1 METTLILAGALAAA
15 LLALT
20 LSIVRNGRQRAAP
33 AVAPNA
39 DEAARRLDEAKREA
53 DLMRRQAELEI
64 KDLRLSARTEVDR
77 MAEDRKAELREA
89 ERHLHEREARLEARI
104 DEKERGVEESTR
116 RLAGRAADLEAEG
129 RAVAQDREQLTAELA
144 RVGGLSAEAAKAELK
159 EKVAAEARLE
169 SARLIARLEEEAKA
183 KAEDTARH
191 VICSAIQ
198 RVAND
203 YVVESTISVVSLP
216 SDDMKGRIIGREGR
230 NIRALEA
237 AAGVNLIVDD
247 TPETILISSFDP
259 LRRAVARQA
268 LERMMADGRFHPTR
282 IEETV
287 RSVESKLDQ
296 EMRDEASR
304 VIFELGVTDVHPDL
318 VGLLGR
324 LKYRLSYG
332 QNNLVHAREV
342 ALICGMMADELGL
355 DRALAVRGGLMH
367 DVGKALTHEQ
377 EGGHAVI
384 GAEAARRC
392 GEAPEVVNCIEAHHG
407 DVPPQTKEAY
417 LVAAGDALSAGRP
430 GARRENTEIYVQR
443 LKDLE
448 RVAGDFPGVDKVYA
462 LQAGREVRVLV
473 DAEHLSDEAC
483 TLVSRDI
490 AERIRKEVTYPGQI
504 KVCLVRESRFIEYA
518 R

>member
-1 METTLILAGALAAA
+1 METTVILAGALAAA
-15 LLALT
+15 LAALALS
-20 LSIVRNGRQRAAP
+20 LLRNGRRGAD
-33 AVAPNA
+33 AVA
-39 DEAARRLDEAKREA
+39 EAQREA
-53 DLMRRQAELEI
+53 DLKRRQVEVEL
-64 KDLRLSARTEVDR
+64 KDLRLSARTEIDA
-77 MAEDRKAELREA
+77 MIDGRKAELRQA
-89 ERHLHEREARLEARI
+89 ERHLHEREARL
-104 DEKERGVEESTR
+104 DEKERGVEDAAR
-116 RLAGRAADLEAEG
+116 RYAARDADLDGRE
-129 RAVAQDREQLTAELA
+129 RAVAKDREAVTLELA
-144 RVGGLSAEAAKAELK
+144 RVGGLTAEAAREELK
-159 EKVAAEARLE
+159 EKVAAQARLDA
-169 SARLIARLEEEAKA
+169 ARLTARLEEEARA

-191 VICSAIQ
+191 VISAAIQ
-198 RVAND
+198 RIAGD
-203 YVVESTISVVSLP
+203 YVVESTISVVGLP

-259 LRRAVARQA
+259 LRRAMARQA
-268 LERMMADGRFHPTR
+268 LDRIMADGRFHPTR

-287 RSVESKLDQ
+287 RSVEEKLDK
-296 EMRDEASR
+296 EMREEAGR
-304 VIFELGVTDVHPDL
+304 VIFELGVPDVHPDL

-324 LKYRLSYG
+324 LKYRTSYG
-332 QNNLVHAREV
+332 QNNLAHAREA
-342 ALICGMMADELGL
+342 ALICGMMADEIGL
-355 DRALAVRGGLMH
+355 DRALAVRGALLH

-384 GAEAARRC
+384 GAEFARKC

-417 LVAAGDALSAGRP
+417 LAAAADALSAGRP
-430 GARRENTEIYVQR
+430 GARRENTEVYVKR

-448 RVAGDFPGVDKVYA
+448 RVAGDFPGVEKVYA

-473 DAEHLSDEAC
+473 DADALSDEAC

-490 AERIRKEVTYPGQI
+490 AERIRKELTYPGQI

>member
-1 METTLILAGALAAA
+1 
-15 LLALT
+15 
-20 LSIVRNGRQRAAP
+20 
-33 AVAPNA
+33 
-39 DEAARRLDEAKREA
+39 
-53 DLMRRQAELEI
+53 
-64 KDLRLSARTEVDR
+64 
-77 MAEDRKAELREA
+77 
-89 ERHLHEREARLEARI
+89 
-104 DEKERGVEESTR
+104 
-116 RLAGRAADLEAEG
+116 
-129 RAVAQDREQLTAELA
+129 
-144 RVGGLSAEAAKAELK
+144 
-159 EKVAAEARLE
+159 VAAEARLE